1 LFPIVLSFTKE
12 PDLRITCAPRSEGPH
27 GRELLRDR
35 WFFAFFVV
43 SGFCAL
49 LCQVVWLRLAMARF
63 GVTAAMVAIVL
74 SVFMAGLAIGNAVGG
89 RIVERLQMRTRIV
102 LLLYAGCEFVI
113 ALSARIVPAALTAG
127 RARLVGEDWGSAAY
141 HLASGW
147 WVTLAL
153 LPFCVAM
160 GATLPLALAAIGPR
174 VRGGRSSVGHLYAAN
189 VLGAGLGTLAT
200 AGVLIELFGFRGT
213 LEFGAGLNAL
223 LAALSL
229 GLGLRAPSESVVP
242 APAAAS
248 YRTDRST
255 LVALFGT
262 GFASMAMEVVWVR
275 QFTPLLGN
283 LVYAFA
289 LILASYLLATLAGSL
304 LYRRWSASLPDDGPP
319 AVVWMAL
326 ALVAMLPAVAADPR
340 LPGVPR
346 LQGLFVPALASLA
359 AVALSVAP
367 LAGVLGFV
375 TPWLVDRW
383 SAGASR
389 RAGSGWA
396 LNGVGCVVGPLAG
409 GFLLLPWVGER
420 QALFLLSLV
429 FVAIGVMRA
438 PRAAWKV
445 MVAAAAGA
453 AAIAALTRD
462 EESRF
467 RDARVRRDSTA
478 TVIVTGQGESSALLV
493 NGLSMTGITPI
504 TKFMSHLPLAFLR
517 HAPRRGLVICF
528 GMGTSFRSMH
538 TWGVETTAVELVPS
552 VPKFFAEFHSDAG
565 ALLSSPRGRVVV
577 DDGRRFLD
585 RTVEKYDVVV
595 IDPPPP
601 VEAAGSSLLYS
612 REFYQ
617 SIRPHLIDGGI
628 VQVWIP
634 GGEAKV
640 IAAFTLALR
649 DVFPHIRVFPSV
661 LGWGGHLLAS
671 AHPIASRTGAEMEAV
686 MPPAARQDL
695 VEWGP
700 HSTPAEQFDAVL
712 REENF
717 PVWAAL
723 RAMAS
728 PLTDDRPL
736 NEYFLV
742 RRSRRNGGS

>member
-1 LFPIVLSFTKE
+1 
-12 PDLRITCAPRSEGPH
+12 
-27 GRELLRDR
+27 LRDR
-35 WFFAFFVV
+35 WFFAFFVI

-74 SVFMAGLAIGNAVGG
+74 SVFMAGLAVGNALGG
-89 RIVERLQMRTRIV
+89 RIVERLQAGTRIV
-102 LLLYAGCEFVI
+102 LLLYAACEFVI
-113 ALSARIVPAALTAG
+113 ALSARIVPAALAAG
-127 RARLVGEDWGSAAY
+127 RARLAGADWGSAAY
-141 HLASGW
+141 HLASGA

-189 VLGAGLGTLAT
+189 VLGAAVGTLTT
-200 AGVLIELFGFRGT
+200 ALVLIELFGLRGT
-213 LEFGAGLNAL
+213 LEVGAGFNAL

-229 GLGLRAPSESVVP
+229 GLSLRASSESAVV
-242 APAAAS
+242 APAGSAHT
-248 YRTDRST
+248 TDATT

-304 LYRRWSASLPDDGPP
+304 LYRRWSASLPQDGPP

-326 ALVAMLPAVAADPR
+326 VVGAMLPAVAADPR
-340 LPGVPR
+340 LPGIPR
-346 LQGLFVPALASLA
+346 FQGLFVPALSSIA

-367 LAGVLGFV
+367 LAGMLGFV

-383 SAGASR
+383 SGGASR
-389 RAGSGWA
+389 EAGSAWA
-396 LNGVGCVVGPLAG
+396 LNGVGCIVGPLAG
-409 GFLLLPWVGER
+409 GFLLLPWIGER
-420 QALFLLSLV
+420 PALFLLSLV
-429 FVAIGVMRA
+429 FAAIGVMRA
-438 PRAAWKV
+438 PRASWKV
-445 MVAAAAGA
+445 LTAAAGA
-453 AAIAALTRD
+453 AAIAALTRG

-478 TVIVTGQGESSALLV
+478 TVIVKGQGQGCALLV
-493 NGLSMTGITPI
+493 NGMSMTSITPI
-504 TKFMSHLPLAFLR
+504 TKFMCHLPLGFLR
-517 HAPRRGLVICF
+517 HTPQRGLVICF
-528 GMGTSFRSMH
+528 GMGTTFRSMR
-538 TWGVETTAVELVPS
+538 TWGIETTAVELVPS
-552 VPKFFAEFHSDAG
+552 VPKFFADFHPDAP
-565 ALLSSPRGRVVV
+565 LVLSSPRAHVVI

-601 VEAAGSSLLYS
+601 VEAAGTSLLYS

-617 SIRPHLIDGGI
+617 SIRPHLVDGGI
-628 VQVWIP
+628 LQVWIP
-634 GGEAKV
+634 GGEPKI
-640 IAAFTLALR
+640 IAAFALALH
-649 DVFPHIRVFPSV
+649 DVLPYIRVFPSIE
-661 LGWGGHLLAS
+661 GWGDHLLAS
-671 AHPIASRTGAEMEAV
+671 AQPISDRTGAEMAAV
-686 MPPAARQDL
+686 LPPAAREDL

-700 HSTPAEQFDAVL
+700 HATPTEQLDAVL
-712 REENF
+712 GAEKF
-717 PVWAAL
+717 PDWGAL
-723 RAMAS
+723 GRMAT
-728 PLTDDRPL
+728 PLIDDRPL

-742 RRSRRNGGS
+742 RRWFR

>member
-1 LFPIVLSFTKE
+1 M
-12 PDLRITCAPRSEGPH
+12 
-27 GRELLRDR
+27 RDR

-74 SVFMAGLAIGNAVGG
+74 SVFMAGLALGNALGG
-89 RIVERLQMRTRIV
+89 RIVERFQASTRIV

-127 RARLVGEDWGSAAY
+127 RARLAGADWGSAAY
-141 HLASGW
+141 HLASGG

-189 VLGAGLGTLAT
+189 VLGAALGTLTT
-200 AGVLIELFGFRGT
+200 ALVLIELFGLRGT
-213 LEFGAGLNAL
+213 LEVGAGFNAL
-223 LAALSL
+223 LAVLSL
-229 GLGLRAPSESVVP
+229 GLSLRASSESAVV
-242 APAAAS
+242 APAGS
-248 YRTDRST
+248 SHTTDATT

-304 LYRRWSASLPDDGPP
+304 LYRRWSASLPEDGPP
-319 AVVWMAL
+319 AVVWMGLVL
-326 ALVAMLPAVAADPR
+326 AAMLPAVAADPR
-340 LPGVPR
+340 LPGIPR
-346 LQGLFVPALASLA
+346 FQGLFVPARASIA

-383 SAGASR
+383 SGGSSR
-389 RAGSGWA
+389 RAGSAWA
-396 LNGVGCVVGPLAG
+396 LNGLGCIVGPLAG
-409 GFLLLPWVGER
+409 GFLLLPWIGER
-420 QALFLLSLV
+420 PALFMLSLV
-429 FVAIGVMRA
+429 FAAIGVMKA
-438 PRAAWKV
+438 PRASWKILT
-445 MVAAAAGA
+445 AAAGA
-453 AAIAALTRD
+453 AAIAALTRG

-467 RDARVRRDSTA
+467 PDARVRRDSTA
-478 TVIVTGQGESSALLV
+478 TVIVKGQGQGRALLV
-493 NGLSMTGITPI
+493 NGMSMTSITPI
-504 TKFMSHLPLAFLR
+504 TKFMCHLPLGFLR
-517 HAPRRGLVICF
+517 HTPQRGLVICF

-538 TWGVETTAVELVPS
+538 TWGIETTAVELVPS
-552 VPKFFAEFHSDAG
+552 VPKFFADFHPDAP
-565 ALLSSPRGRVVV
+565 LVLSSPRAHVVI

-585 RTVEKYDVVV
+585 RRVEKYDVVV

-617 SIRPHLIDGGI
+617 SIRPHLVDGGI
-628 VQVWIP
+628 LQVWIP
-634 GGEAKV
+634 GGEPKV
-640 IAAFTLALR
+640 IAAFALALH
-649 DVFPHIRVFPSV
+649 DVFPYIRVFPSV
-661 LGWGGHLLAS
+661 EGWGDHLLAS
-671 AHPIASRTGAEMEAV
+671 AQPIADRTGAEMAAR
-686 MPPAARQDL
+686 MPPAAREDL

-700 HSTPAEQFDAVL
+700 HRTPAEQFDAVL
-712 REENF
+712 GAETF
-717 PVWAAL
+717 PDWTAL
-723 RAMAS
+723 GRMTGS
-728 PLTDDRPL
+728 LTDDRPL

-742 RRSRRNGGS
+742 RRWRR

>member
-1 LFPIVLSFTKE
+1 M
-12 PDLRITCAPRSEGPH
+12 
-27 GRELLRDR
+27 RDR
-35 WFFAFFVV
+35 WFFAFFVI

-74 SVFMAGLAIGNAVGG
+74 SVFMAGLALGNALGG
-89 RIVERLQMRTRIV
+89 RIVERFQTSTRIV
-102 LLLYAGCEFVI
+102 LLLYAACEFVI

-127 RARLVGEDWGSAAY
+127 RARLAGADWGSAAY
-141 HLASGW
+141 HLASGV

-189 VLGAGLGTLAT
+189 VLGAALGTLTT
-200 AGVLIELFGFRGT
+200 ALVLIELFGLRGT
-213 LEFGAGLNAL
+213 LEVGAGFNAL
-223 LAALSL
+223 LAALSF
-229 GLGLRAPSESVVP
+229 GLSLRASSELAVVSP
-242 APAAAS
+242 AGS
-248 YRTDRST
+248 SHTTDATT

-304 LYRRWSASLPDDGPP
+304 LYRRWSASLPEDGPP

-326 ALVAMLPAVAADPR
+326 VVGAMLPAVAADPR
-340 LPGVPR
+340 LPGIPR
-346 LQGLFVPALASLA
+346 FQGLFVPALSSIA

-383 SAGASR
+383 SGGASR
-389 RAGSGWA
+389 KAGSAWA
-396 LNGVGCVVGPLAG
+396 LNGLGCIVGPLAG
-409 GFLLLPWVGER
+409 GFLLLPWIGER
-420 QALFLLSLV
+420 PALFLLSLV
-429 FVAIGVMRA
+429 FAAIGVMKA
-438 PRAAWKV
+438 PQAAWKILV
-445 MVAAAAGA
+445 AAAGA
-453 AAIAALTRD
+453 AAIAALTRG

-467 RDARVRRDSTA
+467 PDARVRRDSTA
-478 TVIVTGQGESSALLV
+478 TVIVEGQGQGRALLV
-493 NGLSMTGITPI
+493 NGMSMTSITPI
-504 TKFMSHLPLAFLR
+504 TKFMCHLPLGFLR
-517 HAPRRGLVICF
+517 HTPQRGLVICF
-528 GMGTSFRSMH
+528 GMGTTFRSMR
-538 TWGVETTAVELVPS
+538 TWGIETTAVELVPS
-552 VPKFFAEFHSDAG
+552 VPKFFADFHPDAP
-565 ALLSSPRGRVVV
+565 LVLSSPGAHVVI

-601 VEAAGSSLLYS
+601 VEAAGTSLLYS

-617 SIRPHLIDGGI
+617 SIRPHLVDAGI
-628 VQVWIP
+628 LQIWIP
-634 GGEAKV
+634 GGEARV
-640 IAAFTLALR
+640 IAAFALALH
-649 DVFPHIRVFPSV
+649 DVLPYIRVFPSIE
-661 LGWGGHLLAS
+661 GWGDHLLAS
-671 AHPIASRTGAEMEAV
+671 AQPISDRTGAEMAALL
-686 MPPAARQDL
+686 PPAAREDL

-700 HSTPAEQFDAVL
+700 HATPTEQLDAVL
-712 REENF
+712 GAEKF
-717 PVWAAL
+717 PDWAAL
-723 RAMAS
+723 GRMAS
-728 PLTDDRPL
+728 SLTDDRPL

-742 RRSRRNGGS
+742 RRWRR

>member
-1 LFPIVLSFTKE
+1 V
-12 PDLRITCAPRSEGPH
+12 
-27 GRELLRDR
+27 RDR

-74 SVFMAGLAIGNAVGG
+74 SVFMAGLALGNALGG
-89 RIVERLQMRTRIV
+89 RIVERRQTSTRTV
-102 LLLYAGCEFVI
+102 LLLYSGCEFVI

-127 RARLVGEDWGSAAY
+127 RARLVGADWGSAAY
-141 HLASGW
+141 HLASGG

-189 VLGAGLGTLAT
+189 VLGAALGTLAT
-200 AGVLIELFGFRGT
+200 ALVLIELFGLPGT

-229 GLGLRAPSESVVP
+229 ALSLRAPSESAAA
-242 APAAAS
+242 APAAAAPAA
-248 YRTDRST
+248 DAAT
-255 LVALFGT
+255 LAALFGT

-304 LYRRWSASLPDDGPP
+304 LYRRRSASLPADGPP
-319 AVVWMAL
+319 ALVWMAL
-326 ALVAMLPAVAADPR
+326 ALAAMLPAVAADPR
-340 LPGVPR
+340 LPGIPR
-346 LQGLFVPALASLA
+346 FQGLFVPAPASIA

-367 LAGVLGFV
+367 LAGLLGFV

-383 SAGASR
+383 SGGSSR

-396 LNGVGCVVGPLAG
+396 VNGVGCVLGPLAG

-420 QALFLLSLV
+420 PALFLLSLV

-438 PRAAWKV
+438 PRAAGK
-445 MVAAAAGA
+445 MLAAAAGA
-453 AAIAALTRD
+453 AALAALTRG

-467 RDARVRRDSTA
+467 PDARVRRDSTA
-478 TVIVTGQGESSALLV
+478 TVIVKGQGQGRSLLV
-493 NGLSMTGITPI
+493 NGMSMTGITPI

-528 GMGTSFRSMH
+528 GMGTSFRSMY
-538 TWGVETTAVELVPS
+538 TWGIETTAVELVPS
-552 VPKFFAEFHSDAG
+552 VPTFFADFHRDA
-565 ALLSSPRGRVVV
+565 ALLLASPRAHVVV

-585 RTVEKYDVVV
+585 RTVDKYDVVV

-617 SIRPHLIDGGI
+617 SIRPHLADGGI
-628 VQVWIP
+628 VQAWIP
-634 GGEAKV
+634 GGELRV
-640 IAAFTLALR
+640 VAAFSLALR
-649 DVFPHIRVFPSV
+649 DVFPYIRVFPSV
-661 LGWGGHLLAS
+661 AGWGAHLLAS
-671 AHPIASRTGAEMEAV
+671 DQPIADRTGAEMAAL
-686 MPPAARQDL
+686 MPPAARDDL

-700 HSTPAEQFDAVL
+700 YPTPTEQLDAVL
-712 REENF
+712 RTEDA
-717 PVWAAL
+717 PDWAAL
-723 RAMAS
+723 QRLAR
-728 PLTDDRPL
+728 PLTDDRPV

-742 RRSRRNGGS
+742 RRWLR

>member
-1 LFPIVLSFTKE
+1 
-12 PDLRITCAPRSEGPH
+12 
-27 GRELLRDR
+27 LRDR

-74 SVFMAGLAIGNAVGG
+74 SVFMAGLALGNGLGG
-89 RIVERLQMRTRIV
+89 RIVERLQTSTRNV
-102 LLLYAGCEFVI
+102 LGVYAGCELAI
-113 ALSARIVPAALTAG
+113 ALSARIVPAALAAG
-127 RARLVGEDWGSAAY
+127 RTRLIGAHWGSAAY
-141 HLASGW
+141 HLASGG

-189 VLGAGLGTLAT
+189 VLGATLGTLAT
-200 AGVLIELFGFRGT
+200 AVVLIELFGLPGT

-223 LAALSL
+223 LAVLSL
-229 GLGLRAPSESVVP
+229 GLALRAPAQAPVVT
-242 APAAAS
+242 ADAAS
-248 YRTDRST
+248 RHADATT

-304 LYRRWSASLPDDGPP
+304 LYRRRSGSLPEDGPP
-319 AVVWMAL
+319 AVVWVVLAL
-326 ALVAMLPAVAADPR
+326 AAMLPAVAADPR
-340 LPGVPR
+340 LPGIPR
-346 LQGLFVPALASLA
+346 FQGLFVPAATSIA

-367 LAGVLGFV
+367 LAGILGFV

-383 SAGASR
+383 AGGSSR

-396 LNGVGCVVGPLAG
+396 VNGVGCVVGPLAG

-420 QALFLLSLV
+420 PALFLLSLV
-429 FVAIGVMRA
+429 FVAIGVMKA
-438 PRAAWKV
+438 PRAAGR
-445 MVAAAAGA
+445 MLAATAGA
-453 AAIAALTRD
+453 AALAALTRG

-467 RDARVRRDSTA
+467 PDARVKRDSTA
-478 TVIVTGQGESSALLV
+478 TVIVKGQGRSLLV
-493 NGLSMTGITPI
+493 NGMSMTGITPI
-504 TKFMSHLPLAFLR
+504 TKFMTHLPLAFLR
-517 HAPRRGLVICF
+517 HRPQRGLVICF
-528 GMGTSFRSMH
+528 GMGTSFRSMLA
-538 TWGVETTAVELVPS
+538 WGIETTAVELVPS
-552 VPKFFAEFHSDAG
+552 VPQFFAYFHPDAP
-565 ALLSSPRGRVVV
+565 LLLASPRAHIVV

-585 RTVEKYDVVV
+585 RTVDTYDVVV

-617 SIRPHLIDGGI
+617 SIRPHLAPDGI
-628 VQVWIP
+628 VQAWIP
-634 GGEAKV
+634 GGEGKV
-640 IAAFTLALR
+640 VAAFLLALH
-649 DVFPHIRVFPSV
+649 DVFPYVRVFPSV
-661 LGWGGHLLAS
+661 EGWGGHLLAS
-671 AHPIASRTGAEMEAV
+671 AQPILDRTAAEMEAA
-686 MPPAARQDL
+686 MPIAARADL

-700 HSTPAEQFDAVL
+700 YRTPVEQFGAVL
-712 REENF
+712 RSED
-717 PVWAAL
+717 PPDWAVLKGVAG
-723 RAMAS
+723 

-742 RRSRRNGGS
+742 RRWRAARAPGGR